1 MEETLLGITFFTG
14 WMASSIR
21 LMTIFLFG
29 SLGAVFT
36 ARSGITNI
44 GIEGMMLAG
53 SFAAVWGSFTFSNPW
68 AGVIIAGLAGASVAL
83 ILAFL
88 SVNVG
93 TNQVVTGTIINLFA
107 LGTTSFLSAIVFGNV
122 PPSQVPSLSN
132 ITVPLL
138 GNIPFFGPI
147 LFQHGMLTYLAVIL
161 VPIVWWIMYRTPLGI
176 TVRAVGEQPQ
186 AADTLGINVAKV
198 RYICILISGF
208 LSGLG
213 GAFLSLGQLSV
224 FMENMTAGK
233 GYIALAALVLGK
245 WHPVGVL
252 GSSFLFGAADALQLR
267 IQSMGLLEIPVEFLQ
282 MLPYLAAMVALAG
295 FIGRAT
301 APAAMGKPYL
311 KSK

>member
-1 MEETLLGITFFTG
+1 MEESLFGITFLTG
-14 WMASSIR
+14 WLASSIR

-53 SFAAVWGSFTFSNPW
+53 SFAAVWGSFTFNNPW
-68 AGVIIAGLAGASVAL
+68 TGVLIAGLAGALVAL

-107 LGTTSFLSAIVFGNV
+107 LGTTSFLSSIVFGNV

-132 ITVPLL
+132 ITIPLL
-138 GNIPFFGPI
+138 SDIPFFGSI
-147 LFQHGMLTYLAVIL
+147 LFQHGILTYLAVLL
-161 VPIVWWIMYRTPLGI
+161 VPLVWWIMYRTPLGI
-176 TVRAVGEQPQ
+176 TIRAVGEQPQ

-198 RYICILISGF
+198 RYVCILISGF

-245 WHPVGVL
+245 WHPFGVL

-267 IQSMGLLEIPVEFLQ
+267 IQSMGLIDIPVEFLQ
-282 MLPYLAAMVALAG
+282 MLPYLAAMIALAG
-295 FIGRAT
+295 FIGKAT